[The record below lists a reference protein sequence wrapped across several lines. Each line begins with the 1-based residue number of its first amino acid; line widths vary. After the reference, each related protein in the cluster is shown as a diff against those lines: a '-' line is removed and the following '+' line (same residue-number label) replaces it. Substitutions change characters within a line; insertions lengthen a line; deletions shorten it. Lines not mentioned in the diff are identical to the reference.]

1 MSYHGATQLEK
12 VSESR
17 WSGELARNWD
27 IVGNTNGGYMQA
39 IAARASS
46 LAAGGRDPV
55 AVNGHFT
62 RPGHTGPIEVE
73 TEVVRNGRRFSV
85 VRSRMFQDDAVV
97 LETLGTYVEPATN
110 DPDIILSDGVP
121 PDLSPPDQSTRA
133 LPSDGAAF
141 PPPLMGELD
150 IRLSES
156 TAATLTGSPPGIALI
171 EGWFRLLDDEPLDPF
186 AMILAADAF
195 PPTTFAANL
204 PVGWTPTLE
213 LSVHIRSPR
222 TRGWLRC
229 QFRSHY
235 VTGGFIEED
244 GLFWDEQD
252 RLVAQSRQLA
262 LVSKPSP

>member
-1 MSYHGATQLEK
+1 MSYHSATHLDQI
-12 VSESR
+12 SETR
-17 WSGELARNWD
+17 WSGELAANWD

-46 LAAGGRDPV
+46 LAVAGRDPV
-55 AVNGHFT
+55 AINGHFT
-62 RPGHTGPIEVE
+62 KPGHTGPIEIE
-73 TEVVRNGRRFSV
+73 TEVIRKGRRFSV
-85 VRSRMFQDDAVV
+85 VRSRMFQDGAVV
-97 LETLGTYVEPATN
+97 LETLGTYVEPSE
-110 DPDIILSDGVP
+110 DDVDIILSDGRP
-121 PDLSPPDQSTRA
+121 PDLPSPQDSFRPVPADDT
-133 LPSDGAAF
+133 PF

-150 IRLSES
+150 LRLGPS
-156 TAATLTGSPPGIALI
+156 TAATLMGTPSGEALI

-186 AMILAADAF
+186 AMILASDAF

-213 LSVHIRSPR
+213 LSVHLRFPR
-222 TRGWLRC
+222 TQGWLRC
-229 QFRSHY
+229 QFKSHY

-262 LVSKPSP
+262 LVSQPDP